1 MQYCGEC
8 LSIGKFVVF
17 LLTIVWCVKYDFVQN
32 CRYLC
37 DGGWMTILWEVFEYW
52 EVCGLDKV

>member
-1 MQYCGEC
+1 MKHCGEC

-37 DGGWMTILWEVFEYW
+37 DGGWLQY
-52 EVCGLDKV
+52 CGECLSIGKCVV